1 MLTHSF
7 SSLPVFIA
15 VAECGSL
22 SAAAQ
27 RLNITKSAVSKRL
40 SQLEN
45 TLGVRLFH
53 RTTRTIHLTEAGQRY
68 YFHASQAYQSA
79 QQGMDA
85 VAELQGQPR
94 GKLKITA
101 PMSFGIRHIA
111 PFIAEFIRLY
121 PEIEIDLQLEDQ
133 MVDLVQGGFDIA
145 IRIGHLPVSN
155 LIAKRLVICKSVL
168 CAAPRYLDENTEPAH
183 PSDLRAHNCLT
194 YAYFRG
200 SEWRFYQKE
209 KAFKVIPKGNLIIN
223 NSEGIRKAT
232 LDGLGIAQL
241 PTFIVG
247 KDLAQR
253 KLQPIMTQY
262 HLPEHAV
269 YAVYPDR
276 KYLPDKVRT
285 LIEFLQNKYGHD
297 KPYWDTGYT

>member
-1 MLTHSF
+1 MLSHPF

-15 VAECGSL
+15 VVESGSL

-40 SQLEN
+40 TQLESV
-45 TLGVRLFH
+45 LGVRLFH

-68 YFHASQAYQSA
+68 YFHASQAYQCA
-79 QQGMDA
+79 QLGMDA
-85 VAELQGQPR
+85 VAELQGQPQ
-94 GKLKITA
+94 GVLKITA
-101 PMSFGIRHIA
+101 PMSFGVRHIA
-111 PFIAEFIRLY
+111 PYIAEFMRLY
-121 PEIEIDLQLEDQ
+121 PKIEIDLQLEDQ
-133 MVDLVQGGFDIA
+133 MVDLVQGGFDMA

-155 LIAKRLVICKSVL
+155 LIAKRLVVCKSVL
-168 CAAPRYLDENTEPAH
+168 CAAPHYMSSNPEPRH
-183 PSDLRAHNCLT
+183 PSDLRSHNCLT

-200 SEWRFYQKE
+200 SEWRFYQKDKE
-209 KAFKVIPKGNLIIN
+209 FKVLPRGNLIIN

-247 KDLAQR
+247 KDLAQK
-253 KLQPIMTQY
+253 KLQPLMTGY

-276 KYLPDKVRT
+276 KYLPNKVRMF
-285 LIEFLQNKYGHD
+285 IEFLQQKYGQD
-297 KPYWDTGYT
+297 IPYWDAGIS